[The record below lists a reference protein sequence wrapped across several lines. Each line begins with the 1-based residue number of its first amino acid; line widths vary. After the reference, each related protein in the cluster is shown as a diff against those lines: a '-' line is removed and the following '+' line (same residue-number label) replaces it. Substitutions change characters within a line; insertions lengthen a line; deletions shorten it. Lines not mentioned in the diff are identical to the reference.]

1 MCVVSTGDYGRY
13 GGGGGGGGGRY
24 DDDEPHSYG
33 GSNHRSSSSRSATKL
48 DDINDW
54 QDGKKGV
61 VDEVI
66 GKVKDFASKMKN
78 FDDPPDF
85 E

>member
-1 MCVVSTGDYGRY
+1 MFVTSTGDYGRY
-13 GGGGGGGGGRY
+13 GGGGRY

-33 GSNHRSSSSRSATKL
+33 GPNHRSSSSRSATKL